1 MGRTVFVNGQWLD
14 ETAATISIFDRGF
27 LFADA
32 IYEVTAVADGKL
44 IDFKGHTDR
53 LKRSL
58 ETLGI
63 PMPVAEGEL
72 LALHQEIARRNGIT
86 HGLVCLQ
93 ISRGAEDRNFIYTD
107 GLRPTI
113 VMFTQPRTILANPG
127 WERGITMKTAPDGR
141 WAHRQIKTVQLLYS
155 SMAKMEALREGY
167 DDVLFVEDGLI
178 TESGS
183 ANFHIITKDGIL
195 ITRDLSNALLHGITR
210 ASVLDLG
217 ARAGLETRQA
227 AVTLEEAKNAEEAFI
242 TDSISFV
249 MPVVSIDGHP
259 VGLGKPGPATAKLRK
274 LYIEDR
280 LATGI
285 NIAERAA

>member
-1 MGRTVFVNGQWLD
+1 
-14 ETAATISIFDRGF
+14 
-27 LFADA
+27 
-32 IYEVTAVADGKL
+32 
-44 IDFKGHTDR
+44 
-53 LKRSL
+53 
-58 ETLGI
+58 
-63 PMPVAEGEL
+63 
-72 LALHQEIARRNGIT
+72 
-86 HGLVCLQ
+86 
-93 ISRGAEDRNFIYTD
+93 
-107 GLRPTI
+107 
-113 VMFTQPRTILANPG
+113 MFTQPRTILANPG

>member
-1 MGRTVFVNGQWLD
+1 
-14 ETAATISIFDRGF
+14 
-27 LFADA
+27 
-32 IYEVTAVADGKL
+32 
-44 IDFKGHTDR
+44 
-53 LKRSL
+53 
-58 ETLGI
+58 
-63 PMPVAEGEL
+63 MPVAEGEL

-86 HGLVCLQ
+86 HGLVYLQ